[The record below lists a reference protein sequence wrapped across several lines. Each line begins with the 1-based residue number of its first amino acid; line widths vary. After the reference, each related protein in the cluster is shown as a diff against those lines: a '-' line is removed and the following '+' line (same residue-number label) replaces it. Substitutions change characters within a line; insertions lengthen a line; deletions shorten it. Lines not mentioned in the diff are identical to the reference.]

1 MEGGDRLNWQEVF
14 NKFSDDLVNA
24 FDLFTG
30 NMKLTKVFKAT
41 IIEKIND
48 TVYKILYKNAEYK
61 VKSYYDLIVG
71 EMVWVCAP
79 QNNWDSLFVVSH
91 KSNSLKNYE
100 FREDGIYLDGV
111 KITK

>member
-1 MEGGDRLNWQEVF
+1 MNWQEVY
-14 NKFSDDLVNA
+14 NKLSDDLVNA
-24 FDLFTG
+24 FNFFMG

-41 IIEKIND
+41 VTQKVNN
-48 TVYKILYKNAEYK
+48 TVYKVSYKNAEYR
-61 VKSYYDLIVG
+61 VKSDYNLSIG